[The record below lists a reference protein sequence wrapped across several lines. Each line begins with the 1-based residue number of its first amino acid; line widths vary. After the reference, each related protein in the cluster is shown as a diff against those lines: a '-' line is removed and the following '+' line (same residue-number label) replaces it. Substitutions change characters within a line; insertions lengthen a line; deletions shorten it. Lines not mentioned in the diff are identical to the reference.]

1 MTLCGMSGNRA
12 QAAEHL
18 GANCMMIMEMTGY
31 QQNMGVRTKWLRKR
45 KLICAVIGI
54 KAIESLDDTHWSLQ
68 WTPCLG

>member
-1 MTLCGMSGNRA
+1 
-12 QAAEHL
+12 
-18 GANCMMIMEMTGY
+18 MIMEMTGY